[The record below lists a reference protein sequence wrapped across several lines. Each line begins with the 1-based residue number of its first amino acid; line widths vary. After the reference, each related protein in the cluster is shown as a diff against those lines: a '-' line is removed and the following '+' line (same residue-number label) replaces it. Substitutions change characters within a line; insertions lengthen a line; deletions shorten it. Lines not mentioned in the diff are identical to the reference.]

1 MAGKKNNKG
10 FKDFNKNSHDQIHD
24 KNVDSQTHDSIIS
37 QVQPDI
43 EVTASQDIAQ
53 EQTLTTQKTKL
64 VEGFNNSN
72 LSGTFVLDEYQKVTD
87 IRPII
92 EVKNLVKL
100 YGNFL
105 AVDSLNFHVKK
116 GEIFG
121 ILGPNGA
128 GKTTTM
134 EIMETVIT
142 KTAGEIKID
151 GLDVDRYPFEIRKR
165 IGVQL
170 QSSGFFH
177 ELTLVELINLFADIY
192 NVDIDPI
199 KVLDS
204 ISLVDKAKATIEQL
218 SKGQQQRFSLAI
230 SIISNPKIVFL
241 DEPTTGLDPQAR
253 RVIWNLIKELKAQGT
268 TIVITTHYM
277 EEAEL
282 LCDRIAIMDS
292 GKILEINTVKG
303 FIEKLLLKGFRREVT
318 KYSATMEDVFI
329 DLTGKNLRD

>member
-1 MAGKKNNKG
+1 MAGKKTKQEDKPKQTPNLEFIGVDLETLIDEPTIEIDETNEGNIVATIPQLPEDEHSKKSFLAEYDNNY
-10 FKDFNKNSHDQIHD
+10 
-24 KNVDSQTHDSIIS
+24 
-37 QVQPDI
+37 
-43 EVTASQDIAQ
+43 
-53 EQTLTTQKTKL
+53 KL
-64 VEGFNNSN
+64 ND
-72 LSGTFVLDEYQKVTD
+72 TFVLDKYARESEV
-87 IRPII
+87 RPII
-92 EVKNLVKL
+92 EVRNLVKL

-105 AVDSLNFHVKK
+105 AVDSLNFEVIK

-134 EIMETVIT
+134 EIMETVIN
-142 KTAGEIKID
+142 KTAGDIRID
-151 GLDVDRYPFEIRKR
+151 GLDVDKYPFEIRKR

-170 QSSGFFH
+170 QSTGFFK
-177 ELTLVELINLFADIY
+177 ELTLIEIVELFADIY

-204 ISLVDKAKATIEQL
+204 ISLVDKSRSSIDQL

-230 SIISNPKIVFL
+230 SIISNPKIIFL

-253 RVIWNLIKELKAQGT
+253 RGIWNIIKELKSQGT
-268 TIVITTHYM
+268 TVVLTTHYM
-277 EEAEL
+277 EEAEV
-282 LCDRIAIMDS
+282 LCDRLAIMDS

-303 FIEKLLLKGFRREVT
+303 FIEKLLFKGFKRELP
-318 KYSATMEDVFI
+318 KYSATLEDVFI

>member
-1 MAGKKNNKG
+1 MAGKKNNNKG

-24 KNVDSQTHDSIIS
+24 KKLDSQTIDSNISPQEETTTRDIS
-37 QVQPDI
+37 QD
-43 EVTASQDIAQ
+43 T
-53 EQTLTTQKTKL
+53 TLTPTKTKL
-64 VEGFNNSN
+64 VEGFNNTN
-72 LSGTFVLDEYQKVTD
+72 LVGTFVLDEYQQVTTT
-87 IRPII
+87 RPII

-105 AVDSLNFHVKK
+105 AVDSLNFHVQK

-134 EIMETVIT
+134 EIMETVIS

-177 ELTLVELINLFADIY
+177 ELTLVELINLYADIY

-204 ISLVDKAKATIEQL
+204 ISLVDKSKSTIEQL

-303 FIEKLLLKGFRREVT
+303 FIEKLLLRGFRREVT
-318 KYSATMEDVFI
+318 KYSATLEDVFI
-329 DLTGKNLRD
+329 ELTGKNLRD

>member
-1 MAGKKNNKG
+1 MAATSNKKERNG
-10 FKDFNKNSHDQIHD
+10 EIPVQ
-24 KNVDSQTHDSIIS
+24 VD
-37 QVQPDI
+37 
-43 EVTASQDIAQ
+43 VTTLAQ
-53 EQTLTTQKTKL
+53 EVKNDTNYGL
-64 VEGFNNSN
+64 SN
-72 LSGTFVLDEYQKVTD
+72 ELSGNLKDTFVIEEYNNIQEK
-87 IRPII
+87 RPII

-105 AVDSLNFHVKK
+105 AVDSVSFHVQK

-134 EIMETVIT
+134 EIMETVIH

-151 GLDVDRYPFEIRKR
+151 GLDVDKYPFEIKKR

-170 QSSGFFH
+170 QSNGFFH
-177 ELTLVELINLFADIY
+177 ELNLIEIISLFADIY

-204 ISLVDKAKATIEQL
+204 ISLIEKAKSNIDQL
-218 SKGQQQRFSLAI
+218 SKGQQQRFSLAV
-230 SIISNPKIVFL
+230 SIISNPKVVFL

-253 RVIWNLIKELKAQGT
+253 RVIWSLIKELKKQGT
-268 TIVITTHYM
+268 TIVLTTHYL

-282 LCDRIAIMDS
+282 LCDRVAIMDS

-303 FIEKLLLKGFRREVT
+303 FIEKLLLKGFKREVT
-318 KYSATMEDVFI
+318 KYSATLEDVFI

>member
-1 MAGKKNNKG
+1 MATRKNLQLENINMDDGQNHENHENNKNE
-10 FKDFNKNSHDQIHD
+10 FNENNKNSI
-24 KNVDSQTHDSIIS
+24 KSNK
-37 QVQPDI
+37 
-43 EVTASQDIAQ
+43 
-53 EQTLTTQKTKL
+53 QKSKL
-64 VEGFNNSN
+64 VDGFAS
-72 LSGTFVLDEYQKVTD
+72 LDLHDTFTLEEYDRVTEK
-87 IRPII
+87 RPII

-105 AVDSLNFHVKK
+105 AIDSLNFFVNK

-177 ELTLVELINLFADIY
+177 ELNLIELINLFADIY

-199 KVLDS
+199 RVLDS
-204 ISLVDKAKATIEQL
+204 ISLVDKAKSTIEHL

-230 SIISNPKIVFL
+230 SIISNPKVVFL

-253 RVIWNLIKELKAQGT
+253 RSIWALIKELKNQGT
-268 TIVITTHYM
+268 TIVLTTHYM

-303 FIEKLLLKGFRREVT
+303 FIEKLLLKGFKREVT
-318 KYSATMEDVFI
+318 KYSATLEDVFI
-329 DLTGKNLRD
+329 ELTGKNLRD

>member
-1 MAGKKNNKG
+1 MAGKTRKIKG
-10 FKDFNKNSHDQIHD
+10 VIEEENTLETRKEDVSNYTKDIELKTQEPKIDISETEISNLKEKIVEGNL
-24 KNVDSQTHDSIIS
+24 SQLEDSIELE
-37 QVQPDI
+37 PYDR
-43 EVTASQDIAQ
+43 VT
-53 EQTLTTQKTKL
+53 EK
-64 VEGFNNSN
+64 
-72 LSGTFVLDEYQKVTD
+72 
-87 IRPII
+87 RPII
-92 EVKNLVKL
+92 EVKNLIKL

-105 AVDSLNFHVKK
+105 AVDSLNFFVRK

-134 EIMETVIT
+134 EIMETVIK
-142 KTAGEIKID
+142 KTSGDVMID
-151 GLDVDRYPFEIRKR
+151 GLDVDVYPHEIKKR

-170 QSSGFFH
+170 QSNGFFP
-177 ELTLVELINLFADIY
+177 ELTLIELIELYADIY

-199 KVLDS
+199 KVLNS
-204 ISLVDKAKATIEQL
+204 INLVEKSKNTIDQL
-218 SKGQQQRFSLAI
+218 SKGQQQRFSLAV

-268 TIVITTHYM
+268 TIVLTTHYM
-277 EEAEL
+277 EEAEF
-282 LCDRIAIMDS
+282 LCDRVAIMDS

-303 FIEKLLLKGFRREVT
+303 FIEKLLFKGFKREVN
-318 KYSATMEDVFI
+318 KYSATLEDVFI